1 MVWKIRA
8 IQVSTAA
15 AKEPI
20 LVHSEN
26 VPTKNP
32 ITAKNMVMMVNG
44 HMNRDVM

>member
-15 AKEPI
+15 AKEPT